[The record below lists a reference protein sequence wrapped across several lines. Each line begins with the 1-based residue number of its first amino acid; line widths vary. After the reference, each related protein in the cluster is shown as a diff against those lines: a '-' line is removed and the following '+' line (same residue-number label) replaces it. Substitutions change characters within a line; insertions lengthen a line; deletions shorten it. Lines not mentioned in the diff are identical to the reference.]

1 MAINPKVADWQ
12 RDLAISLVKV
22 GDAIAATDRAA
33 ARASYER
40 SRVIRE
46 RLAAADPG
54 NLTAQRDVSLIHD
67 RLGNIH
73 AADERYEDALASYR
87 SSLAIRE
94 KVAAADRCQ
103 SRRATRYC
111 A

>member
-1 MAINPKVADWQ
+1 MRWSP
-12 RDLAISLVKV
+12 
-22 GDAIAATDRAA
+22 TDRAA

-46 RLAAADPG
+46 RLAAADPD

-87 SSLAIRE
+87 AQSCDPRE
-94 KVAAADRCQ
+94 GRRRRPRQ
-103 SRRATRYC
+103 SRRAARYGDEPRSDRHRRWSR
-111 A
+111 